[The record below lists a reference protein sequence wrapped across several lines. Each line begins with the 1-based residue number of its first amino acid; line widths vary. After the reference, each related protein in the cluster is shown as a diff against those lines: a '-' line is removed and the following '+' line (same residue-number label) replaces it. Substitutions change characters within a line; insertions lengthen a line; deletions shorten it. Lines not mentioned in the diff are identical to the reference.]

1 MVGSEWNCTRLEQ
14 AGTCETGGKS
24 RKLQYKVKYIIW
36 SPIGYLFLNKYPT
49 QFVLKYELCLKPS
62 NCHVMCQAWDAVFL
76 ISNTHRRWCGPF
88 FQKKSFFETFHWN
101 TNIVSWIKLWCWIL
115 VSLASFSFLGIR
127 CKLTKILGSSRW
139 IPGKYTNV
147 PADIFLCIFLKV
159 QGVFFQNFIGL
170 TKFTMINWCACLTK
184 KT

>member
-1 MVGSEWNCTRLEQ
+1 MWT
-14 AGTCETGGKS
+14 
-24 RKLQYKVKYIIW
+24 
-36 SPIGYLFLNKYPT
+36 FLPK
-49 QFVLKYELCLKPS
+49 
-62 NCHVMCQAWDAVFL
+62 
-76 ISNTHRRWCGPF
+76 
-88 FQKKSFFETFHWN
+88 KKSFSKTFHWN
-101 TNIVSWIKLWCWIL
+101 TNMVSRIELSCWIL

-147 PADIFLCIFLKV
+147 PADIFLCIFVKV

-184 KT
+184 KNLKIAIWPWRWEKILKKLMDREITFSDKQAPAS

>member
-1 MVGSEWNCTRLEQ
+1 M
-14 AGTCETGGKS
+14 
-24 RKLQYKVKYIIW
+24 W
-36 SPIGYLFLNKYPT
+36 SPMGYVFLNKYPT

-62 NCHVMCQAWDAVFL
+62 NWHVMCQAWDAVFL

-88 FQKKSFFETFHWN
+88 IQKKSFFKTFHWN
-101 TNIVSWIKLWCWIL
+101 TNIVSWIELSCWIL

-184 KT
+184 KNLKIAIWPWRWEKILKKLMDREITFSDKQAPAS